1 MLNKIQKLI
10 NSEAKLLN
18 RKVKIMEVCGTHT
31 ASILRYAIPQMLPKN
46 IELVSGPG
54 CPVCVTS
61 ASDIDKIHFL
71 TETSDV
77 IIATFGDMLKV
88 RGSKGSLSDARLKGA
103 QVDVIYSPLQA
114 LEIAKN
120 NPNKKVILIACGFE
134 TTAPAFAET
143 LKEAGSQPLANKQN
157 IKNLFVLNML
167 KIVPPAMDAILS
179 SENDL
184 DAFLLPGHVSVIT
197 GADYFK
203 FIAEKFQKPATV
215 TGFKAD
221 EILLGI
227 LALLKRLNQK
237 NPTIDNTYSNV
248 VKAGGNKLA
257 MQKIFEVFEVAD
269 VSWRGFGIIPNSGL
283 ELKKEY
289 EKFSA
294 IKHFNIPEI
303 HTPEPKG
310 CMCADVLKGKIT
322 PNQCKL
328 FGKVCTPQN
337 AVGPCMVS
345 AEGCCRAWFLYKS

>member
-1 MLNKIQKLI
+1 MLKKILKLI
-10 NSEAKLLN
+10 NAESKLLP
-18 RKVKIMEVCGTHT
+18 KKIKIMEICGTHT
-31 ASILRYAIPQMLPKN
+31 ASILRYAIPQTLPKN

-61 ASDIDKIHFL
+61 AGDIDKIHFL
-71 TETSDV
+71 AESGDV

-103 QVDVIYSPLQA
+103 KVDVIYSPLQA
-114 LEIAKN
+114 LETAKK
-120 NPNKKVILIACGFE
+120 NPSKKVVLIACGFE

-143 LKEAGSQPLANKQN
+143 IQEAKKQN
-157 IKNLFVLNML
+157 IKNFFVLNML

-179 SENDL
+179 EENNI
-184 DAFLLPGHVSVIT
+184 DAFLLPGHVSVVT
-197 GADYFK
+197 GPEYFN
-203 FIAEKFQKPATV
+203 FLAEKFKKPATV

-227 LALLKRLNQK
+227 LMLLKRINT
-237 NPTIDNTYSNV
+237 NTPRIDNAYSNI
-248 VKAGGNKLA
+248 VKAGGNSFA
-257 MQKIFEVFEVAD
+257 MRKIFEVFEPAD
-269 VSWRGFGIIPNSGL
+269 VYWRGFEVIPKSGL

-289 EKFSA
+289 QKFSA
-294 IKHFNIPEI
+294 IKHFNIPNI
-303 HTPEPKG
+303 QTPEPKG

-337 AVGPCMVS
+337 AIGPCMVS
-345 AEGCCRAWFLYKS
+345 AEGCCRAYYMYK